1 MYKKILLPSDG
12 SEYAMRAAEYA
23 VAVARK
29 HPEVQ
34 ITIVYA
40 YQLVPD
46 LALDTPFTPS
56 VITFAD
62 EQAQAI
68 LGKTLKVFED
78 AGVKAETVVRRG
90 DPGRE
95 IAELA
100 REGNF
105 DHIIMGTRGAGALG
119 GLIFGS
125 VAQKVVQLAPC
136 PVVLVK

>member
-1 MYKKILLPSDG
+1 MYKKILIPSDG
-12 SEYAMRAAEYA
+12 SEYAIRAAEYA
-23 VAVARK
+23 LGVAKENPAV
-29 HPEVQ
+29 E

-56 VITFAD
+56 IITFAD

-68 LGKTLKVFED
+68 LEKTAKVFED
-78 AGVKAETVVRRG
+78 AGIKAETVVRRG

-100 REGNF
+100 REGGF

-136 PVVLVK
+136 PVLLVK

>member
-1 MYKKILLPSDG
+1 MYKKILIPSDG

-23 VAVARK
+23 LEVAKENPAV
-29 HPEVQ
+29 E

-56 VITFAD
+56 IITFAD

-68 LGKTLKVFED
+68 LEKTAKVFED
-78 AGVKAETVVRRG
+78 AGIKAETVVRRG

-95 IAELA
+95 IAALA
-100 REGNF
+100 REGGY

-136 PVVLVK
+136 PVLLVK

>member
-1 MYKKILLPSDG
+1 MYKKILIPSDG

-23 VAVARK
+23 LEVAKENPAV
-29 HPEVQ
+29 E

-56 VITFAD
+56 IITFAD

-68 LGKTLKVFED
+68 LEKTAKVFED
-78 AGVKAETVVRRG
+78 AGIKAETVVRRG

-100 REGNF
+100 REGGF

-136 PVVLVK
+136 PVLLVK

>member
-1 MYKKILLPSDG
+1 MFKKVLIPSDG

-23 VAVARK
+23 LQVAK
-29 HPEVQ
+29 ENPEVR

-68 LGKTLKVFED
+68 LEKTAKVFED
-78 AGVKAETVVRRG
+78 AGIKAETVVRRG

-100 REGNF
+100 REGGF

-136 PVVLVK
+136 PVLLVK